1 VRYNSFSYITPPRAE
16 VKIPRS
22 LLPSYE
28 EKGWIGQIKKN
39 GINSVI
45 FVPPDRKPFAY
56 NRHGEVHK
64 QWTFTAASVAPFAA
78 LPGTGWYVFN
88 AELLHS
94 KVSGGPK
101 DTNYV
106 HDVLVAD
113 GRYLLGKSYAERYEM
128 VRGLFSPGPNLLVAG
143 YASAEFG
150 ALFDSLSAGED
161 EGLVLKNPAGKLGTR
176 DGSGAG
182 WMVKCRRIHKNF
194 GF

>member
-1 VRYNSFSYITPPRAE
+1 MRYAGFAYITPPRAE
-16 VKIPRS
+16 VKSPRS
-22 LLPSYE
+22 LLSSYQ
-28 EKGWIGQIKKN
+28 EKGWWAQIKKN
-39 GINSVI
+39 GTNSMI
-45 FVPPDRKPFAY
+45 FVGPDRLPFAY
-56 NRHGEVHK
+56 NRHGERHK
-64 QWTFTAASVAPFAA
+64 QWAFTAASAAPFAA
-78 LPGTGWYVFN
+78 LPGTGWYVLN

-94 KVSGGPK
+94 KVRGGPK

-113 GRYLLGKSYAERYEM
+113 GVYLLGKSYAERYAM
-128 VRGLFSPGPNLLVAG
+128 VRGLFVPGPNLLVAEYVSEG
-143 YASAEFG
+143 FG

>member
-1 VRYNSFSYITPPRAE
+1 MRYAGFSYITPPRAE

-22 LLPSYE
+22 LLASFE
-28 EKGWIGQIKKN
+28 GKGWWAQIKKN
-39 GINSVI
+39 GTNSVI
-45 FVPPDRKPFAY
+45 FVPPDRVPFAY
-56 NRHGEVHK
+56 NRHGEAHK
-64 QWTFTAASVAPFAA
+64 QWRFTAASAAPFAA

-101 DTNYV
+101 DTNYA

-113 GRYLLGKSYAERYEM
+113 GRYLLGKSYAERYAI
-128 VRGLFSPGPNLLVAG
+128 VRGLLVPGPNLLVAG
-143 YASAEFG
+143 YETEGFG
-150 ALFDSLSAGED
+150 ALFDGLSAGED
-161 EGLVLKNPAGKLGTR
+161 EGLVLKNPGGKLGTR

-182 WMVKCRRIHKNF
+182 WMVKCRRLHKNF

>member
-1 VRYNSFSYITPPRAE
+1 MKYDGFAYITPPRAE

-22 LLPSYE
+22 LLASYQ
-28 EKGWIGQIKKN
+28 EKGWWAQIKKN
-39 GINSVI
+39 GTNSVI

-56 NRHGEVHK
+56 NRHGEIHK
-64 QWTFTAASVAPFAA
+64 QWKFTPESLAPFAA

-106 HDVLVAD
+106 HDVLVND
-113 GRYLLGKSYAERYEM
+113 GRYLLGRTYAERYAL
-128 VRGLFSPGPNLLVAG
+128 VRELLTPAPKLLLADYAVAG
-143 YASAEFG
+143 FG
-150 ALFDSLSAGED
+150 PLWDSLTDGVD
-161 EGLVLKNPAGKLGTR
+161 EGLVLKNPGGKLGTR
-176 DGSGAG
+176 DGRGAA
-182 WMVKCRRIHKNF
+182 WMVKCRRLQKNF